1 MDEEVYDLIEH
12 AIDLAFFKGNLQLK
26 FYEFLKYRKT
36 KKVEADEFLASSTA
50 DELRNIIS
58 ELTEYIKGG
67 SDGEHKTLR
76 EGYGHI
82 PKPQARKIK
91 NYLDGILDDARRY
104 SDDRKPGR
112 RKKPSK

>member
-50 DELRNIIS
+50 DELGIIYLNLQNI
-58 ELTEYIKGG
+58 LK
-67 SDGEHKTLR
+67 
-76 EGYGHI
+76 EGVI
-82 PKPQARKIK
+82 VNTR
-91 NYLDGILDDARRY
+91 L
-104 SDDRKPGR
+104 
-112 RKKPSK
+112 